1 LLCIISNIDGFQ
13 LPISRDRLT
22 AKVAAGST
30 PEGERQVLNT
40 TIMLFL
46 LQDGITNGAIYA
58 LLGLALVLV
67 FAVTRVILIPQGE
80 FVTYGALSYAMLA
93 TGQVPGTARLAVAM
107 GVVAFG
113 LDLFAARKALRLKK
127 VARAFAV
134 NIVFPGAILALAY
147 GLAGPKTPVA
157 VNIVLALLIV
167 AAIGLFL
174 YRIAFQP
181 LAHTSVLVLLIASV
195 GCHLAL
201 QGLGLVFFGAEGLRG
216 PPISSAALTI
226 GPLRFT
232 GQSIAVYVLTI
243 AFIVGLWLFFG
254 FTLMGKALR
263 ATAVNRLGA
272 RLVGIRTTL
281 SGQIAFLLASVIGAI
296 SGILIVPITTLYYDT
311 GFLIGLKGFIAAIIG
326 GLVSYPLTA
335 IAALVV
341 GCVEAFSSFY
351 ASNFKEVIVFTLI
364 LPVLVLRS
372 LAAPA
377 VEEEKD

>member
-1 LLCIISNIDGFQ
+1 
-13 LPISRDRLT
+13 
-22 AKVAAGST
+22 
-30 PEGERQVLNT
+30 LNT

-93 TGQVPGTARLAVAM
+93 TGQVPGTAMLAVAM
-107 GVVAFG
+107 GLVAFG
-113 LDLFAARKALRLKK
+113 LDLFLARKSLHFRKL
-127 VARAFAV
+127 ARRAATDIAFPLAV
-134 NIVFPGAILALAY
+134 YALAY
-147 GLAGPKTPVA
+147 SLAGPKTPIA
-157 VNIVLALLIV
+157 VNIALALLIV

-181 LAHTSVLVLLIASV
+181 IAHTSVLVLLIASV

-216 PPISSAALTI
+216 PALSNAAFSA

-232 GQSIAVYVLTI
+232 GQSLAVYGLTV
-243 AFIVGLWLFFG
+243 AFIIALWLFFG
-254 FTLMGKALR
+254 YSLTGKALR

-281 SGQIAFLLASVIGAI
+281 SGQIAFVLASLIGAL

-335 IAALVV
+335 IAAILV
-341 GCVEAFSSFY
+341 GIVEAFSSFY

>member
-1 LLCIISNIDGFQ
+1 M
-13 LPISRDRLT
+13 
-22 AKVAAGST
+22 
-30 PEGERQVLNT
+30 NT
-40 TIMLFL
+40 TILLVL

-80 FVTYGALSYAMLA
+80 FITFGALTYASLSA
-93 TGQVPGTARLAVAM
+93 GQVPGTIRLAVAM

-113 LDLFAARKALRLKK
+113 FDLFTARKSLHAARVLRSFAINVALPL
-127 VARAFAV
+127 A
-134 NIVFPGAILALAY
+134 IWGATLALA
-147 GLAGPKTPVA
+147 GHQAGVAINIALSLA
-157 VNIVLALLIV
+157 IV
-167 AAIGLFL
+167 AAIGLYL
-174 YRIAFQP
+174 YRIAYQP
-181 LAHTSVLVLLIASV
+181 IAHASVLVLLIASV

-201 QGLGLVFFGAEGLRG
+201 QGFGLVFFGAEGQRAPAL
-216 PPISSAALTI
+216 SSAVLTL

-232 GQSIAVYVLTI
+232 GQSLAVYAITI
-243 AFIVGLWLFFG
+243 ALIVGLWLFFG
-254 FTLMGKALR
+254 FTLYGKALR

-272 RLVGIRTTL
+272 RLVGIRTSL

-296 SGILIVPITTLYYDT
+296 SGILIIPITTLYYDT

-335 IAALVV
+335 VAAIVV
-341 GCVEAFSSFY
+341 GVVEAFSSFY

>member
-1 LLCIISNIDGFQ
+1 
-13 LPISRDRLT
+13 
-22 AKVAAGST
+22 
-30 PEGERQVLNT
+30 
-40 TIMLFL
+40 MLFL

-80 FVTYGALSYAMLA
+80 FVTYGALTYATLSA
-93 TGQVPGTARLAVAM
+93 GQVPGTARLAVAM
-107 GVVAFG
+107 GIVAFG
-113 LDLFAARKALRLKK
+113 LDLFAGRRSLHLRL
-127 VARAFAV
+127 AGRAFAV
-134 NIVFPGAILALAY
+134 NIILPLAILALTSW
-147 GLAGPKTPVA
+147 LAGRQTPA
-157 VNIVLALLIV
+157 AINIALSLAIV

-181 LAHTSVLVLLIASV
+181 IAHTSVLVLLIASV

-201 QGLGLVFFGAEGLRG
+201 QGFGLVFFGAEGQRG
-216 PPISSAALTI
+216 PTVSDAAFTI
-226 GPLRFT
+226 GALRFS
-232 GQSIAVYVLTI
+232 GQSIAVYAITI
-243 AFIVGLWLFFG
+243 AFIAGLWLFFG
-254 FTLMGKALR
+254 FTLTGKALR

-341 GCVEAFSSFY
+341 GSVEAFSSFY

>member
-1 LLCIISNIDGFQ
+1 M
-13 LPISRDRLT
+13 
-22 AKVAAGST
+22 
-30 PEGERQVLNT
+30 NT

-80 FVTYGALSYAMLA
+80 FVTYGALTYATLSS
-93 TGQVPGTARLAVAM
+93 GQVPGTARLAVAM
-107 GVVAFG
+107 GIVAFG
-113 LDLFAARKALRLKK
+113 LDLFAGRRSLHLRL
-127 VARAFAV
+127 VGRAFAI
-134 NIVFPGAILALAY
+134 NIVLPAAILALSIQ
-147 GLAGPKTPVA
+147 LAGRHSPVA
-157 VNIVLALLIV
+157 VNIALSLAIV

-181 LAHTSVLVLLIASV
+181 IAHASVLVLLIASV

-201 QGLGLVFFGAEGLRG
+201 QGFGLVFFGAEGQRG
-216 PPISSAALTI
+216 PALSDTAFTL

-232 GQSIAVYVLTI
+232 GQSIAVYAITLALI
-243 AFIVGLWLFFG
+243 AGLWLFFG
-254 FTLMGKALR
+254 FTLTGKALR

-272 RLVGIRTTL
+272 RLVGIRTAL

-311 GFLIGLKGFIAAIIG
+311 GFLIGLKGFVAAIIG

-335 IAALVV
+335 IAALLV
-341 GCVEAFSSFY
+341 GSVEAFSSFY

>member
-1 LLCIISNIDGFQ
+1 
-13 LPISRDRLT
+13 
-22 AKVAAGST
+22 
-30 PEGERQVLNT
+30 LNT

-80 FVTYGALSYAMLA
+80 FVTYGALTYATLSS
-93 TGQVPGTARLAVAM
+93 GQVPGTARLAVAM
-107 GVVAFG
+107 GIVAFG
-113 LDLFAARKALRLKK
+113 LDLFTGRRSLHLRL
-127 VARAFAV
+127 VGRAFAI
-134 NIVFPGAILALAY
+134 NIVLPVLILALTM
-147 GLAGPKTPVA
+147 GLAGHHSPIA
-157 VNIVLALLIV
+157 VNIALSLTIV

-181 LAHTSVLVLLIASV
+181 LAHASVLVLLIASV
-195 GCHLAL
+195 GCHLAM
-201 QGLGLVFFGAEGLRG
+201 QGFGLVFFGAEGQRG
-216 PPISSAALTI
+216 PTVSDTAFTL

-232 GQSIAVYVLTI
+232 GQSLAVYAITLALI
-243 AFIVGLWLFFG
+243 AGLWLFFD
-254 FTLMGKALR
+254 FTLTGKALR

-272 RLVGIRTTL
+272 RLVGIRTAL
-281 SGQIAFLLASVIGAI
+281 SGQIAFLLASSIGAV

-311 GFLIGLKGFIAAIIG
+311 GFLIGLKGFVAAIIG

-335 IAALVV
+335 IAALLV
-341 GCVEAFSSFY
+341 GTVEAFSSFY

>member
-1 LLCIISNIDGFQ
+1 
-13 LPISRDRLT
+13 
-22 AKVAAGST
+22 
-30 PEGERQVLNT
+30 LNT

-46 LQDGITNGAIYA
+46 VQDGITNGAIYA

-80 FVTYGALSYAMLA
+80 FVTYGALTYASLSA
-93 TGQVPGTARLAVAM
+93 GQMPGTARLAVAM

-113 LDLFAARKALRLKK
+113 LDIFAGRRSLHRRL
-127 VARAFAV
+127 VGRAFAV
-134 NIVFPGAILALAY
+134 NIVLPCVILALTFWF
-147 GLAGPKTPVA
+147 AGHHAPIA
-157 VNIVLALLIV
+157 INIALSLSIV

-181 LAHTSVLVLLIASV
+181 LAHTSVLVLLIAAV

-201 QGLGLVFFGAEGLRG
+201 QGFGLLFFGAEGQRG
-216 PPISSAALTI
+216 PPISSVAFSVGA
-226 GPLRFT
+226 LRFT
-232 GQSIAVYVLTI
+232 GQSIAVYAITV
-243 AFIVGLWLFFG
+243 AFIIGLWLFFG
-254 FTLMGKALR
+254 FTLTGKALR

-281 SGQIAFLLASVIGAI
+281 SGQLAFLMASVIGAI

-341 GCVEAFSSFY
+341 GSVEAFSSFY

-377 VEEEKD
+377 AEEEKD

>member
-1 LLCIISNIDGFQ
+1 
-13 LPISRDRLT
+13 
-22 AKVAAGST
+22 
-30 PEGERQVLNT
+30 LNT

-80 FVTYGALSYAMLA
+80 FVTYGALTYASLSS
-93 TGQVPGTARLAVAM
+93 GQMPGTARLAVAM
-107 GVVAFG
+107 GVVAFA
-113 LDLFAARKALRLKK
+113 LDIFAGRRSLHRRL
-127 VARAFAV
+127 VGRAFAV
-134 NIVFPGAILALAY
+134 NIIVPCVIFALTFWF
-147 GLAGPKTPVA
+147 AGHPAPIP
-157 VNIVLALLIV
+157 VNIALSLLIV
-167 AAIGLFL
+167 AVIGLFL

-181 LAHTSVLVLLIASV
+181 LAHTSVLVLLIAAV

-201 QGLGLVFFGAEGLRG
+201 QGFGLLFFGAEGQRG
-216 PPISSAALTI
+216 PPISSVAFSVGA
-226 GPLRFT
+226 LRFT
-232 GQSIAVYVLTI
+232 GQSIAVYAITV
-243 AFIVGLWLFFG
+243 AFIIGLWLFFG
-254 FTLMGKALR
+254 FTLTGKALR

-281 SGQIAFLLASVIGAI
+281 SGQLAFLMASVIGAI

-335 IAALVV
+335 VAALVV
-341 GCVEAFSSFY
+341 GSVEAFSSFY

-377 VEEEKD
+377 TDEEKD